1 MGTLVGRGA
10 EPPGERGAGR
20 SVSGPPLDRLAA
32 TVRSMTGL
40 DLLIVLGS
48 RARGDARPDGD
59 WDIGYLP
66 DETADVPGLLARL
79 VETLDNDRVDLVDL
93 RSAGGLL
100 RSRAAREGRLAF
112 EAAAGLFDRYRLD
125 AARFWCENAPL
136 VERGDDDVLES
147 LPR

>member
-40 DLLIVLGS
+40 DLLIVFGS

-59 WDIGYLP
+59 WDIGYP
-66 DETADVPGLLARL
+66 ADETADVPGAKLA
-79 VETLDNDRVDLVDL
+79 DHI
-93 RSAGGLL
+93 S
-100 RSRAAREGRLAF
+100 
-112 EAAAGLFDRYRLD
+112 
-125 AARFWCENAPL
+125 
-136 VERGDDDVLES
+136 
-147 LPR
+147 